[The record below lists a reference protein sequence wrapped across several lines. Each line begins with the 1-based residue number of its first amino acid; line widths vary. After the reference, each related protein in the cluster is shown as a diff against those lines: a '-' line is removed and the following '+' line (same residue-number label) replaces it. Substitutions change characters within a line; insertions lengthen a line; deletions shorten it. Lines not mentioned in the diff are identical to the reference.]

1 MPIRFSLRKVFYL
14 SILTVTTFFLSL
26 LFKGDGVGKF
36 FGETDALTP
45 SAHADT
51 PSVEGG
57 GGVEGGAEGGAEGSA
72 EGSGCEGCGSCESG
86 CAVTGDY

>member
-36 FGETDALTP
+36 FGETGALIP

-51 PSVEGG
+51 PSAEGG
-57 GGVEGGAEGGAEGSA
+57 GGVEGVEGAEGSG
-72 EGSGCEGCGSCESG
+72 EGGCEGCGSCESG